1 MRQRR
6 SFFYSPTQ
14 PFTPTEL
21 ERAWEVHCDGWLF
34 RAANSRTQKDAFALL
49 DQLGAYT
56 DGGGFS
62 MLPHIE
68 KGFGMDKAAAM
79 DLLTNWEIDRQQEN

>member
-1 MRQRR
+1 MTLGR
-6 SFFYSPTQ
+6 SFFYSPTE

-21 ERAWEVHCDGWLF
+21 ERAWEVHRDGWLT

-49 DQLGAYT
+49 DQLGAYA

-62 MLPHIE
+62 MIPPH
-68 KGFGMDKAAAM
+68 
-79 DLLTNWEIDRQQEN
+79 